1 MQVPHW
7 SGCLAWALP
16 MPRGEGKG
24 VGELCDGCRTA
35 AQQFLEAF
43 SNHWDLRWE
52 WRIADPD
59 DGLQLSV
66 TVVTVS
72 IGTRRLLKK

>member
-1 MQVPHW
+1 MGAPQCHVE
-7 SGCLAWALP
+7 
-16 MPRGEGKG
+16 REKG
-24 VGELCDGCRTA
+24 LGNCAMA
-35 AQQFLEAF
+35 AGLRH
-43 SNHWDLRWE
+43 SNFMKLSVLSVIIIIGDLRWE